1 MRWYELIWIIPS
13 YFRRLAT
20 ASFMETDQ
28 KELRCPKCILNEA
41 QTVTP
46 AVQPQKAK
54 HSHSA
59 ATIKI

>member
-1 MRWYELIWIIPS
+1 
-13 YFRRLAT
+13 
-20 ASFMETDQ
+20 METDQ

>member
-1 MRWYELIWIIPS
+1 
-13 YFRRLAT
+13 
-20 ASFMETDQ
+20 METDQ
-28 KELRCPKCILNEA
+28 NELGCPKCILNEV